1 MDDFLSRLYEEEREK
16 IAAADLGGFMS
27 TLPTTELEEFLGLTK
42 VGVVGPDKPELPAGM
57 AEKLNKEQSKV
68 DSEVSKMQGE
78 GPPDRNEEE
87 EKKEASAARIRKI
100 AMRKA
105 SSILEDPRYIAAVA
119 DEAHRKGDY
128 LPKSSKL
135 RQFRENP
142 AKSRAALGVGGALM
156 GGGMGAGIGRAVGG
170 KKGAIAGALL
180 GGAGLGAGGVALG
193 GKSADLNRRIY
204 AAMDKKEKKSQ
215 GFGEEDMGGAGGME
229 TTASAKAEI
238 VMRSMRVTEGAP
250 PHIKRAAA
258 RFAGREIAKLA
269 KADDKYSVKPGYLAG
284 QKAQMRALSG
294 RDAEQGAGI
303 LADPTLIGNRQIGG
317 LKGGL
322 LGGGLGAGIGTL
334 AGGAASLLSR
344 GRIRPDMGVLG
355 GAAIGGLGG
364 MAIGQTAGMY
374 DADKRF
380 LAERGIKPTALG
392 LGRGRFTPEA
402 AQKYLRPDEL
412 EGVQQ

>member
-1 MDDFLSRLYEEEREK
+1 MDDFLTSLYKEEQEK
-16 IAAADLGGFMS
+16 IAAADLGGFMA

-42 VGVVGPDKPELPAGM
+42 VGVGGPAEPELPAEEGG
-57 AEKLNKEQSKV
+57 KLARDQKKV
-68 DSEVSKMQGE
+68 DAEASQLQGQ
-78 GPPDRNEEE
+78 GSPNRN
-87 EKKEASAARIRKI
+87 KEASVVRVMKI
-100 AMRKA
+100 AMQKT
-105 SSILEDPRYIAAVA
+105 SGILEDPRYIAAVA
-119 DEAHRKGDY
+119 DEAHKRGDY

-142 AKSRAALGVGGALM
+142 TSVRIGLGASGALM
-156 GGGMGAGIGRAVGG
+156 GGGMGYGLGRAVGG
-170 KKGAIAGALL
+170 EKGAIAGALL

-193 GKSADLNRRIY
+193 GKTSDLNRRIY
-204 AAMDKKEKKSQ
+204 SEMDKKEKNSQ
-215 GFGEEDMGGAGGME
+215 GFGEEDMGGVGGME

-238 VMRSMRVTEGAP
+238 VMRSMRVTDGAP
-250 PHIKRAAA
+250 PHIKKAAA
-258 RFAGREIAKLA
+258 KFAGREIAKLA
-269 KADDKYSVKPGYLAG
+269 KADDKYSVKPGYFAG
-284 QKAQMRALSG
+284 HKAQMRALSG
-294 RDAEQGAGI
+294 RDAKQGAGL

-344 GRIRPDMGVLG
+344 GKIRPDVGTLSGAALGSVG
-355 GAAIGGLGG
+355 GAV
-364 MAIGQTAGMY
+364 IGQSAGMY

-380 LAERGIKPTALG
+380 LAERGIKPTMLG
-392 LGRGRFTPEA
+392 MGRGRFTPEA